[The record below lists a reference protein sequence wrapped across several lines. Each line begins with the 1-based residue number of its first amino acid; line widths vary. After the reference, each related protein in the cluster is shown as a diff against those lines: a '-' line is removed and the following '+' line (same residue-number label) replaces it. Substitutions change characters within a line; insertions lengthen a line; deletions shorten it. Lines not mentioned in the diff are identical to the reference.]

1 MCKIK
6 QLGQIFCAAILLTFS
21 ASSSAEQY
29 QEFSNLQVHYIALPS
44 TFLPPAVAKEN
55 AIKRSRY
62 SGLVNI
68 SVLDKKDSLK
78 ALSADISG
86 TGKNLIGQ
94 TEQLQFKEIKG
105 GDSVYYIAVYPFTNE
120 EIVNFNIQ
128 IKTQDK
134 TSTLKFQ
141 HKFYV
146 E

>member
-1 MCKIK
+1 MYKIK
-6 QLGQIFCAAILLTFS
+6 QLCQIFFAAVLLSFS
-21 ASSSAEQY
+21 ASSSAEQF

-55 AIKRSRY
+55 GIERSKYR
-62 SGLVNI
+62 GLINI
-68 SVLDKKDSLK
+68 SVLDKKASLK

-86 TGKNLIGQ
+86 TGKNLLGQ
-94 TEQLQFKEIKG
+94 TEQLQFKEIKS

-120 EIVNFNIQ
+120 EIVNFNIK
-128 IKTQDK
+128 IKTADK